1 MKQKSKKKKR
11 EKEKIHG
18 IPNERKMNGKKQQQ
32 HHLTMWQHFEQE
44 YETEQN
50 DDDSN
55 KTITK

>member
-1 MKQKSKKKKR
+1 M
-11 EKEKIHG
+11 E
-18 IPNERKMNGKKQQQ
+18 PNERKMNGKQQQ
-32 HHLTMWQHFEQE
+32 QHLTMWQHFEQE